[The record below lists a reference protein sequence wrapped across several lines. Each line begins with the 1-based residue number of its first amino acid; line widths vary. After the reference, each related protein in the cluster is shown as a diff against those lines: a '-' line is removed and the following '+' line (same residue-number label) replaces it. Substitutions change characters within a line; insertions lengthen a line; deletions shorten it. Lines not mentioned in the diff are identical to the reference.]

1 MEIQFRYKSD
11 YTAFTALVVLDEESF
26 TTVLVGSSWSYK
38 SCISPVLN
46 SEGVTCFRL
55 ASGRLEVL
63 QTNGCTRLIDDSI
76 LNTYRHATVMEYF
89 EDQRLKVW
97 NTEGEALEFD
107 VGNVLQAVKIET
119 NLGYLQW
126 SKATVIDK
134 ERILLEKG

>member
-1 MEIQFRYKSD
+1 
-11 YTAFTALVVLDEESF
+11 
-26 TTVLVGSSWSYK
+26 
-38 SCISPVLN
+38 
-46 SEGVTCFRL
+46 
-55 ASGRLEVL
+55 
-63 QTNGCTRLIDDSI
+63 
-76 LNTYRHATVMEYF
+76 
-89 EDQRLKVW
+89 VW